1 MKETLYKKNKGIF
14 FISGLFLL
22 FQIFSFLFLEEIKIF
37 DYQKL
42 SGTFVKK
49 DLAFFVVD
57 KKEKQTL
64 YQNKVLYLKNQKKKY
79 EIEKDQGILLKRR
92 NKEYFGI
99 LLRFS
104 TVTSYKENDNVEIV
118 LKKKKISILSFIKK
132 TWEGDK
138 DKTD

>member
-22 FQIFSFLFLEEIKIF
+22 FQFFSFLFLEEIKIF

-118 LKKKKISILSFIKK
+118 LKKKKISILRFIKK

>member
-64 YQNKVLYLKNQKKKY
+64 YKKK
-79 EIEKDQGILLKRR
+79 
-92 NKEYFGI
+92 NYFF
-99 LLRFS
+99 L
-104 TVTSYKENDNVEIV
+104 NN
-118 LKKKKISILSFIKK
+118 SFK
-132 TWEGDK
+132 
-138 DKTD
+138 

>member
-1 MKETLYKKNKGIF
+1 MKEKLYKKNKGIF

-118 LKKKKISILSFIKK
+118 LKKKKISILRFIKK